1 MKRET
6 ALSVRY
12 LPYQENQ
19 AGERRRRR
27 LVEDLGLEGEAVEVI
42 MRLCDQVS
50 ALQARLREVESR
62 LEIYQAGHG
71 ARLAR
76 YRESYSEAAWEDIFS
91 E

>member
-1 MKRET
+1 M
-6 ALSVRY
+6 
-12 LPYQENQ
+12 
-19 AGERRRRR
+19 ER
-27 LVEDLGLEGEAVEVI
+27 
-42 MRLCDQVS
+42 CDQVS

-76 YRESYSEAAWEDIFS
+76 YREAYSEAAWEDVFS